1 MLKYLTTFAMDD
13 DGAVTVD
20 FVVLTAAVIVMCL
33 GMMSQLYNNTYN
45 IGEEIADQVAA
56 N

>member
-1 MLKYLTTFAMDD
+1 MLNYLTKFAMDD

-20 FVVLTAAVIVMCL
+20 FVVLTAAVIVMTL

-45 IGEEIADQVAA
+45 IGEAISDQVAA

>member
-1 MLKYLTTFAMDD
+1 MLNHLTKFAMDD

-20 FVVLTAAVIVMCL
+20 FVVLTAALIVMCL
-33 GMMSQLYNNTYN
+33 GMMSHLYNDTYN